1 MLGGWAYGDEAA
13 GFQRR
18 AVGNDALVTDLGLD
32 FTRSAGSLA
41 VVRGDPTMVAEAI
54 LCDPSNVARL
64 SRFPVICVRMTKREV
79 ADDQGH
85 LVAEAR

>member
-13 GFQRR
+13 WIQRR

-54 LCDPSNVARL
+54 LCDPSKCDSVEPFSCYL
-64 SRFPVICVRMTKREV
+64 HTH
-79 ADDQGH
+79 DQKGGG
-85 LVAEAR
+85 R